1 MDEKE
6 HAEKRRFCDNDVLL
20 EINIVYLVNLW
31 ISFDFFQFSQH
42 KLGLKGSIC
51 QRGHW
56 NYSSIIGI
64 HSILKDG
71 KRNYQEQIILSLKTC
86 RVPSYIFLISV
97 IPCTQQWIMV
107 YVSFMEKRAI

>member
-6 HAEKRRFCDNDVLL
+6 HAEKRKFCDNDVLL

-56 NYSSIIGI
+56 NYSSVIGI

-71 KRNYQEQIILSLKTC
+71 KRNCEEQNNPLFKN
-86 RVPSYIFLISV
+86 
-97 IPCTQQWIMV
+97 M
-107 YVSFMEKRAI
+107 

>member
-6 HAEKRRFCDNDVLL
+6 HAEKRKLCDNDVLL

-51 QRGHW
+51 QRGH
-56 NYSSIIGI
+56 
-64 HSILKDG
+64 
-71 KRNYQEQIILSLKTC
+71 
-86 RVPSYIFLISV
+86 
-97 IPCTQQWIMV
+97 
-107 YVSFMEKRAI
+107 

>member
-6 HAEKRRFCDNDVLL
+6 HAEKRKLCDNDVLL

-42 KLGLKGSIC
+42 KPGLKRSIC

-56 NYSSIIGI
+56 NYSSVIGI

-71 KRNYQEQIILSLKTC
+71 KRNCQEQNNPLFKN
-86 RVPSYIFLISV
+86 
-97 IPCTQQWIMV
+97 M
-107 YVSFMEKRAI
+107 